1 MRTLTTIGAL
11 LCAATLTAGCS
22 TVDGRA
28 EPEDPTASD
37 PAFDP
42 CDDIPDDAIRAIGM
56 DPATESRDILGV
68 HQPGW
73 NLCGWNNS
81 THFVAVFST
90 KYTLDDIAQNAS
102 YEAFEPVSWGDREGL
117 RFRNRGDVRNSDCY
131 VAAKSG
137 AGAVMLSVSV
147 SGVETTADLPC
158 VLLDSAAATLLVH
171 VPE

>member
-81 THFVAVFST
+81 TRFLTVYATNRGLDEIRASPDYEGVTPVDLLDRDGFSFH
-90 KYTLDDIAQNAS
+90 DANSSQSRCDIATT
-102 YEAFEPVSWGDREGL
+102 V
-117 RFRNRGDVRNSDCY
+117 RGGTAMFS
-131 VAAKSG
+131 
-137 AGAVMLSVSV
+137 LSVSSPV
-147 SGVETTADLPC
+147 TDTGDVCAEALNVARRLLPA
-158 VLLDSAAATLLVH
+158 L
-171 VPE
+171 PR